1 MTEKKIGI
9 LIRRPCKKERIER
22 KINEHRKNLGNSCTT
37 TIELEIVLL
46 KKNKDVSN

>member
-22 KINEHRKNLGNSCTT
+22 KINEHRKEGEYITKLPQACKSWKQLHHNH
-37 TIELEIVLL
+37 
-46 KKNKDVSN
+46 